1 MAQPPASST
10 TPRRHRSSGPDVGEL
25 IEAFLEGL
33 ASGGASTHTLG
44 AYRRDLRGVADRMAT
59 TRGFADIAELR
70 LSQVDS
76 VSLEA
81 AMAAWATDH
90 APASVARAW
99 AAWSSFFTYL
109 ISQGI
114 VRANLTEAAQ
124 RPKPPPPSPKLIAGG
139 DVSERLLS
147 AAAMPEPSSPSAW
160 AERDVALVATLG
172 LTGIG
177 VSEVLSLSLG
187 SLRRDSSGSRVFVTG
202 RAGEEQVVTGAP
214 GQNQVVPLQPSLG
227 DLIDAYLASRQAWL
241 GSESPDAAFF
251 IDASAQPMT
260 SSKVQYLIQR
270 LYERSGLDSQ
280 VPEGA
285 AVQALHATFA
295 AEALAHWAE
304 VLREGLT
311 APPSARRRRAR

>member
-25 IEAFLEGL
+25 IEAFLDGL

-59 TRGFADIAELR
+59 TRGLADIAELR

-109 ISQGI
+109 ISQDI
-114 VRANLTEAAQ
+114 ARANPTEAAQ
-124 RPKPPPPSPKLIAGG
+124 RPKPPPPAPKLIGGG

-172 LTGIG
+172 LTGLG

-187 SLRRDSSGSRVFVTG
+187 SLHHDSSGGLVL
-202 RAGEEQVVTGAP
+202 VTGAV
-214 GQNQVVPLQPSLG
+214 GQDQVVPLQPALA
-227 DLIDAYLASRQAWL
+227 DLIDAYLASRKAWL
-241 GSESPDAAFF
+241 GSESADAALF

-280 VPEGA
+280 VPERT

-295 AEALAHWAE
+295 AEAVAHWAE
-304 VLREGLT
+304 VLRDGLT
-311 APPSARRRRAR
+311 APPRVQGRRTR

>member
-1 MAQPPASST
+1 
-10 TPRRHRSSGPDVGEL
+10 VGEL
-25 IEAFLEGL
+25 IDAFLDQL
-33 ASGGASTHTLG
+33 PSGGASTHTLG
-44 AYRRDLRGVADRMAT
+44 AYRRDLRGVADRMA
-59 TRGFADIAELR
+59 GAQGLDDVSGLR
-70 LSQVDS
+70 LSRVDAAA
-76 VSLEA
+76 LEA
-81 AMAAWATDH
+81 GMAAWATDH

-114 VRANLTEAAQ
+114 ARVNPTEAAQ
-124 RPKPPPPSPKLIAGG
+124 RPKPPPPAPKLIAGG

-172 LTGIG
+172 LTGLG
-177 VSEVLSLSLG
+177 VSEVVSLSLG
-187 SLRRDSSGSRVFVTG
+187 SLRRDSSGGLVL
-202 RAGEEQVVTGAP
+202 VTGAA
-214 GQNQVVPLQPSLG
+214 GQDQVVPLQPGLA
-227 DLIDAYLASRQAWL
+227 DLIDAYLASRRAWL
-241 GSESPDAAFF
+241 GSESPDAALF

-260 SSKVQYLIQR
+260 SSKVQYVIQR

-280 VPEGA
+280 VPEGT

-304 VLREGLT
+304 VLRDGLT
-311 APPSARRRRAR
+311 APPTAQGRRTR

>member
-1 MAQPPASST
+1 MAQPAASST
-10 TPRRHRSSGPDVGEL
+10 ATRRRRSSAPRVGEL
-25 IEAFLEGL
+25 IDDFLDQL
-33 ASGGASTHTLG
+33 ASGGASPHTLG

-59 TRGFADIAELR
+59 TQGLDDVSRLR
-70 LSQVDS
+70 LSRVDAAG
-76 VSLEA
+76 LEA
-81 AMAAWATDH
+81 GMAAWATDH

-114 VRANLTEAAQ
+114 ARANPTAAAQ
-124 RPKPPPPSPKLIAGG
+124 RPKPPPPAPRLIAGG

-172 LTGIG
+172 LTGLG
-177 VSEVLSLSLG
+177 VSEVVSLSLG
-187 SLRRDSSGSRVFVTG
+187 SLGRDSSGGLVL
-202 RAGEEQVVTGAP
+202 VTGADS
-214 GQNQVVPLQPSLG
+214 QDQVVSLQAGLA
-227 DLIDAYLASRQAWL
+227 DLIDAYLASRKAWL
-241 GSESPDAAFF
+241 GPESPDTALF

-270 LYERSGLDSQ
+270 LYERSGLDGQ
-280 VPEGA
+280 VPEGT
-285 AVQALHATFA
+285 AVQGLYATFA

-304 VLREGLT
+304 VLRDGL
-311 APPSARRRRAR
+311 APPPAARRRSAR